1 MTTSLYILDGT
12 LLTGSAATYGT
23 AVPALTKRVI
33 KQASL
38 YNGTAAPV
46 LCEVHAIASGG
57 TASDTNRVISHTVG
71 VEETYLC
78 PELSNRGLNAGGF
91 IQALGLNCSFS
102 FTSTEVT
109 NA

>member
-1 MTTSLYILDGT
+1 MTVSLYILDGA

-23 AVPALTKRVI
+23 AVPTATKRVI
-33 KQASL
+33 KAAKL

-46 LCEVHAIASGG
+46 VCEVHMIASGG
-57 TASDTNRVISHTVG
+57 TASDTNRVINRTIG

-78 PELSNRGLNAGGF
+78 PEMINEGLNAGGF
-91 IQALGLNCSFS
+91 IQALGLNVSFRY
-102 FTSTEVT
+102 TATEAT